1 MRRIISAVTAKKK
14 TLLVWN
20 IIYKKIENDTFDY
33 DMYDIYNIKSYIL
46 SKLRVNK
53 KITPRQ
59 YKLIENNAYCPLCAY
74 FSKSNGNPYGK
85 FGACIDTKYSCP
97 LLHCVDDSS
106 TYRIFYKSL
115 GKNKEDDLRRVK
127 EIINAIESWR
137 VSK

>member
-1 MRRIISAVTAKKK
+1 MKRIISAVTAKKK
-14 TLLVWN
+14 ALLMWN
-20 IIYKKIENDTFDY
+20 IIYKKIKNDTFDY
-33 DMYDIYNIKSYIL
+33 DMYNIYNIKSYIL

-85 FGACIDTKYSCP
+85 FGACIDTKYRCP
-97 LLHCVDDSS
+97 LFSCIDDSS
-106 TYRIFYKSL
+106 VYHTLLNSL
-115 GKNKEDDLRRVK
+115 GKNKEDDLRHVK

>member
-1 MRRIISAVTAKKK
+1 MKRIISAVTAKKK
-14 TLLVWN
+14 ALLMWN
-20 IIYKKIENDTFDY
+20 IIYKEIKNDTFDY
-33 DMYDIYNIKSYIL
+33 DIYNIYNIKSYIV

-59 YKLIENNAYCPLCAY
+59 YKLIENNVYCPLCAY

-97 LLHCVDDSS
+97 LFPCIDDSS
-106 TYRIFYKSL
+106 VYRILFKSL
-115 GKNKEDDLRRVK
+115 GKNKEDDLRHVK

>member
-1 MRRIISAVTAKKK
+1 MKRIISAVTAKKK
-14 TLLVWN
+14 ALLMWN
-20 IIYKKIENDTFDY
+20 IIYKEIKNDTFDY
-33 DMYDIYNIKSYIL
+33 DIYNIYNIKSYIV

-59 YKLIENNAYCPLCAY
+59 YKLIENNVYCPLCAY
-74 FSKSNGNPYGK
+74 FSKSNGNPYGR

-97 LLHCVDDSS
+97 LFPCIDDSS
-106 TYRIFYKSL
+106 VYRILFKSL
-115 GKNKEDDLRRVK
+115 GKNKEDDLRHVK